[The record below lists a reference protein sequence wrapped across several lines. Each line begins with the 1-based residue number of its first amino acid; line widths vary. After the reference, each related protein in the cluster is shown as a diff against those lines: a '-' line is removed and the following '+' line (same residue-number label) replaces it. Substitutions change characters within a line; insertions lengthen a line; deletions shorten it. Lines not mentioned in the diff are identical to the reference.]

1 MPNLTFEGAVQQSRE
16 FLDWSFGLTGKT
28 WTDFELF
35 RYGLHDDVRAVDD
48 PGALT
53 AIAID
58 HLRRGDEMPAELRDF
73 VIGVLEQNRP
83 PRSQV
88 GKLQPRDTAICQAVH
103 RLVHEDFN
111 PTRNKDK
118 GSEASAE
125 GGSACDA
132 VGAAIHMSYSN
143 VERIWNAV
151 PPEHKR
157 ARKVVTNALKK
168 N

>member
-1 MPNLTFEGAVQQSRE
+1 MAKPTFEGAVQQSRE

-73 VIGVLEQNRP
+73 VIDILEQKRP
-83 PRSQV
+83 PRAPV
-88 GKLQPRDTAICQAVH
+88 DRLQPRNAAICQAVH
-103 RLVHEDFN
+103 RLVHEGFDA
-111 PTRNKDK
+111 TRNKAK

-132 VGAAIHMSYSN
+132 VAVALHMSYSN
-143 VERIWNAV
+143 VERIWNAM

-157 ARKVVTNALKK
+157 ARKVVTKALK
-168 N
+168 